1 MFLGHNLLNKTQSLF
16 AISVAV
22 FPRKRLKPFFCSAI
36 RPLHHRSM
44 LLQTV
49 KNTLL
54 DKTIYNQPNYSA
66 FINKLLIHI
75 LLFGL
80 PELAFKP
87 TIFIFTALFQFLV
100 SRLVHF
106 LAHPTC
112 ITFALC
118 RFVIGFF
125 CLFVSCR
132 L

>member
-1 MFLGHNLLNKTQSLF
+1 MLF
-16 AISVAV
+16 
-22 FPRKRLKPFFCSAI
+22 
-36 RPLHHRSM
+36 
-44 LLQTV
+44 QTV

-54 DKTIYNQPNYSA
+54 NKKIYNQPNYSA
-66 FINKLLIHI
+66 FTNKLLIHI

-87 TIFIFTALFQFLV
+87 TIFIFTALSRFLKHCGRFQFLV
-100 SRLVHF
+100 SRLVHI
-106 LAHPTC
+106 LAYPTC

-118 RFVIGFF
+118 RFVISFF